1 MRVALTGA
9 TGFLGRAVAAALV
22 ARGHEVRALVR
33 PGREAALPPAA
44 GLVPVPGM
52 LGDAAAAGAL
62 VAGADAL
69 LHLAALGVQ
78 SRDRDWARMVEANV
92 AAPLAL
98 LDAAAAAGVGRVVAA
113 GTCLEY
119 RGHGRLP
126 GAPAAGAPTC
136 GEDAPLESADGYG
149 ATKAAGGVVLR
160 ARARARGLPLRW
172 LRLASMYGPGDDPG
186 KLVPGALRAARAGSP
201 YEMTAGE
208 QVREWLH
215 RDDAVDAVVRA
226 VEQGGD
232 GAGAA
237 DVVDIVNVGTGE
249 GVRLLD
255 LVRAVYRA
263 AGADPARVLAGA
275 RPYRE
280 GEVHRLVMDV
290 SRAGA
295 ALGGWAPRVALAD
308 GLAALAA
315 AEETG

>member
-22 ARGHEVRALVR
+22 ARGHAVRALVR
-33 PGREAALPPAA
+33 PGREAALGPAPRLEVVPGALGDPAA
-44 GLVPVPGM
+44 LR
-52 LGDAAAAGAL
+52 AL

-69 LHLAALGVQ
+69 VHLAALGVQ
-78 SRDRDWARMVEANV
+78 SRDRDWARMVDANV

-98 LDAAAAAGVGRVVAA
+98 LDAAAEAGVSRVVAA

-136 GEDAPLESADGYG
+136 GEDAPLETADGYG

-160 ARARARGLPLRW
+160 ARARARGVPLRW

-226 VEQGGD
+226 AELGGEGVE
-232 GAGAA
+232 
-237 DVVDIVNVGTGE
+237 VVNVGTGE
-249 GVRLLD
+249 GLRLLEV
-255 LVRAVYRA
+255 VREAFRA